1 MIWILAL
8 IGCGVLVGLDQ
19 LTKFWAVTS
28 LKPIGS
34 RTVIS
39 GLLDFTFVENRGAA
53 FGILKGQRWFFIAL
67 TAVMAVAIVVAF
79 YKLPRT
85 RVYHWLRFSMVVLLS
100 GALGNVID
108 RIFRG
113 YVVDFLEV
121 TFINFPVF
129 NLADIYVVCSTFLIM
144 ILILFFIKEEH

>member
-39 GLLDFTFVENRGAA
+39 GFLDFTFVENRGAA

-129 NLADIYVVCSTFLIM
+129 NLADIYVVCSTVLIM